1 MHIEKLKYFVDLYE
15 CKNFTETA
23 RRNFISQASISQYIT
38 SLEKEFDV
46 VFFDRAV
53 NPIQATL
60 AGKLFYNN
68 AKLLLKQYEE
78 TKTQIQNAIEIAT
91 PKLTLAYTSLND
103 LKLLLPFVIYLKKK
117 SVLINIELEKVDC
130 KDIESY
136 LTKGIADLGLS
147 FADEFPS
154 DSLSRLVI
162 KSGNYNALVSEG
174 HPLFNNDFITLNEL
188 YKYPLLMLS
197 EESMG
202 ESFLVMKERS
212 LEDGYFPNIART
224 VDDFEEGFFY
234 ILSERLIGFA
244 TEDYNLERLD
254 GVIRSIPIEGSK
266 HTYEIVLAYQQ
277 NNDNQALQ
285 SFVQQLKT
293 YLS

>member
-103 LKLLLPFVIYLKKK
+103 LKLLLPFVTYLKKK

-234 ILSERLIGFA
+234 ILSEQLIGFA

-277 NNDNQALQ
+277 KNDNQAIQ